1 MQSVHATYVA
11 YQAQNNLQSGN
22 HIARFKNEKKIQIE
36 VETEPVPL
44 CINYMR
50 VSANFGKF

>member
-1 MQSVHATYVA
+1 MPRMLHTKHKIIY
-11 YQAQNNLQSGN
+11 NREITLQGL
-22 HIARFKNEKKIQIE
+22 KTKKIQIE

>member
-1 MQSVHATYVA
+1 MPRMLHTKHKIIY
-11 YQAQNNLQSGN
+11 NREITLQGL
-22 HIARFKNEKKIQIE
+22 KTKKIQIE
-36 VETEPVPL
+36 VETETEPVPL

>member
-22 HIARFKNEKKIQIE
+22 HIARFKNEKK
-36 VETEPVPL
+36 
-44 CINYMR
+44 Y
-50 VSANFGKF
+50 K